1 MKSFKQLLSE
11 SGKKAFRRNL
21 NRLYTYN
28 AFQEP
33 LNRHLRDLTSQSELA
48 SQQRSDL
55 HLFRAA
61 RSTGLIPS
69 YYKNDPKGKE
79 EFEKILRLDSSKLS
93 DRQQNLKSEIKKA
106 EEVRVARKS
115 KAVENFKTSVPRMT
129 AKYIQGHFFPH
140 DRPITPPPAEL
151 MANYPVDILRYQE
164 NVRQE
169 NVLGRI
175 IANEIP
181 RDVPKWQ
188 SGELNDGDP
197 IHRWHPTAQKI
208 YSRVRHL
215 VGNGTLQSNDPHNT
229 ALGYAKVVDLRS
241 GSLDPARPGVAE
253 KMLRIVGI
261 GDKKLTGILQ
271 KHIESQDVQ
280 ESLTYSFSDFLIEKT
295 TQDVISTIRSMVD
308 SHPIHFADLGDKSK
322 QEISAGQALSRFHS
336 YRILTANAK
345 HENLGEQ
352 KLARVKNLIHDQ
364 ILGSKSL
371 MGRIGS
377 LPHFS
382 GKNRN
387 SVRSAVG
394 HVLSSYESEAPQR
407 LMNDF
412 KENPQSVS
420 IQPIRPETNINQHML
435 EYIKR

>member
-21 NRLYTYN
+21 NRLYTDN
-28 AFQEP
+28 AFQER
-33 LNRHLRDLTSQSELA
+33 LNRHHRHLISQSELA
-48 SQQRSDL
+48 SQQRVDL

-79 EFEKILRLDSSKLS
+79 EFEKILKLNSSKLS

-115 KAVENFKTSVPRMT
+115 KAVENLKTSIPRMI
-129 AKYIQGHFFPH
+129 AKYNQGDFPH
-140 DRPITPPPAEL
+140 DRPITPTPEL
-151 MANYPVDILRYQE
+151 MARYDQNLLRYQE
-164 NVRQE
+164 H
-169 NVLGRI
+169 VLDAK

-188 SGELNDGDP
+188 SGELNLGDP
-197 IHRWHPTAQKI
+197 IDRWHPTAQKI